1 MTATALALLG
11 YVAWM
16 LGLLL
21 ILACLRSYL
30 TLSGARAAN
39 SFRPDG
45 SDVSPFS
52 ERLCRAHANCY
63 ESFPIVGGLLL
74 FALAAGRTHITDPLA
89 LWLLLARVGQSTT
102 HLISTSALAVQVRFF
117 FFLVQLAIAAW
128 WLIALLGSSAA

>member
-1 MTATALALLG
+1 MTSTAMAVLG

-16 LGLLL
+16 LVLLL
-21 ILACLRSYL
+21 ILAGLRSYL

-52 ERLCRAHANCY
+52 GRLCRAHANCY
-63 ESFPIVGGLLL
+63 ESFPIAGGLMLL
-74 FALAAGRTHITDPLA
+74 ALATGRAHVTDPLA

-102 HLISTSALAVQVRFF
+102 HLISASVPAVQVRFF
-117 FFLVQLAIAAW
+117 FFLVQFAIAAW
-128 WLIALLGSSAA
+128 WVIALLGTSTP

>member
-1 MTATALALLG
+1 MTATALAVLG

-45 SDVSPFS
+45 ADVSPFS

-74 FALAAGRTHITDPLA
+74 VALATRQTHITDPLA

-102 HLISTSALAVQVRFF
+102 HLISTSALAVQVRFS
-117 FFLVQLAIAAW
+117 FFLVQFAIAVW